1 MLKDFLNNFLFFILL
16 LSTLINNNLCA
27 EELRSEIKKP
37 SDEYNQE
44 SIDNEQWMDD
54 LHETISDSVYQ
65 SAIWFD
71 DFFNA
76 SESVTLHP
84 KVNAK
89 IRLEWRPKSRDF
101 SDFKARFRVKVKLP
115 HFKNKIDLILADDE
129 DSYQNQLPL
138 ETINIR
144 QNEEEQEHFS
154 AALRYLHKTDKN
166 KFTDSRI
173 GISGGD
179 LFVRA
184 RHRRNIQWD
193 NTHAFKVEPSIFYFI
208 KDGLGSKLLLEYDHQ
223 YNKNI
228 QYRMNYT
235 FRGSES
241 FSGMRWKSGFY
252 RLKHLDDTTATVTS
266 LQVEGEVNS
275 ENGSKINNYIL
286 SYRYRFNAFKKWLYF
301 EVEPFLEW
309 PEEENYSTTPGI
321 ALRVEGY
328 FYKG

>member
-1 MLKDFLNNFLFFILL
+1 MFKEFSKHALFFILL
-16 LSTLINNNLCA
+16 LPTLIINNLCA
-27 EELRSEIKKP
+27 QELYTETKKL
-37 SDEYNQE
+37 YNEQEQE
-44 SIDNEQWMDD
+44 SIDEEQWMDD
-54 LHETISDSVYQ
+54 FHETISNSVYQ
-65 SAIWFD
+65 SAAWFD

-76 SESVTLHP
+76 AGNIAQSP

-89 IRLEWRPKSRDF
+89 IRLEWRPKSRDL
-101 SDFKARFRVKVKLP
+101 SDFKARFRIKVKLP
-115 HFKNKIDLILADDE
+115 HFKNKIDLILADDD

-138 ETINIR
+138 EAINIR
-144 QNEEEQEHFS
+144 PNEEEHFS

-179 LFVRA
+179 LFIRA

-193 NTHAFKVEPSIFYFI
+193 NTHAFKIEPSIFYFL
-208 KDGLGSKLLLEYDHQ
+208 KEGLGSKLLLEYDHQ
-223 YNKNI
+223 YNENT

-252 RLKHLDDTTATVTS
+252 RLKHLDDTTAAVTS
-266 LQVEGEVNS
+266 LQIEGEVNGDY
-275 ENGSKINNYIL
+275 GSIINNYTL

-309 PEEENYSTTPGI
+309 PEVDNYSTTPGI

>member
-1 MLKDFLNNFLFFILL
+1 MFKKISKHTLFSILL
-16 LSTLINNNLCA
+16 LPTLIINNLYA
-27 EELRSEIKKP
+27 QELNTAKNKP
-37 SDEYNQE
+37 SIKYEPINT
-44 SIDNEQWMDD
+44 DNKQWMDD

-65 SAIWFD
+65 SAAWFD

-76 SESVTLHP
+76 AGNVTKNP
-84 KVNAK
+84 KINAK
-89 IRLEWRPKSRDF
+89 IRFEWRPKSKDF
-101 SDFKARFRVKVKLP
+101 SDFKARFRIKVKLP
-115 HFKNKIDLILADDE
+115 HFKNKIDLILADDD

-138 ETINIR
+138 ETIKIHPK
-144 QNEEEQEHFS
+144 EEEHFS
-154 AALRYLHKTDKN
+154 AALRYLHITDKN
-166 KFTDSRI
+166 KFTDSRL

-179 LFVRA
+179 LFIRA

-193 NTHAFKVEPSIFYFI
+193 NTHAFKVEPSIFYFL

-223 YNKNI
+223 YNENI

-252 RLKHLDDTTATVTS
+252 RLKHLDDTTASVTS

-275 ENGSKINNYIL
+275 DKGSMISNYTL

-309 PEEENYSTTPGI
+309 PEIDNYSTTPGI